1 MLWSQTQKTQNS
13 NPDFRPPCTPQTQK
27 STSEYNI
34 TTNPKINIHHK
45 PTNPYQQNSQ
55 PTNPPSEYISPP
67 PSTPLSWEI
76 ERWKSHLGLSLSG
89 DEIMRLE
96 SLGSSRLHNH
106 WFGLQYRIGD
116 WGFVQ
121 RSHTKSATMVS
132 YRIGGPSRWVFFLWR
147 QRRPHWVLNEFFGS
161 EFITEIWESLGQ
173 IGVWQSV
180 EMRFWESVGLREI
193 LSRVKRE
200 REN

>member
-1 MLWSQTQKTQNS
+1 MFLAQKIKIFKISFFFSCIFLATKPKKMTQIYKINRHAHKNLQNTSIQPDFLMLWSQTQKTQNS

-45 PTNPYQQNSQ
+45 STNPDQQNSQ

-67 PSTPLSWEI
+67 RSTPLSWEI

-106 WFGLQYRIGD
+106 
-116 WGFVQ
+116 
-121 RSHTKSATMVS
+121 
-132 YRIGGPSRWVFFLWR
+132 
-147 QRRPHWVLNEFFGS
+147 
-161 EFITEIWESLGQ
+161 
-173 IGVWQSV
+173 
-180 EMRFWESVGLREI
+180 
-193 LSRVKRE
+193 
-200 REN
+200 